1 MLIGSVMAL
10 GLGVCPAD
18 GSAQVM
24 NAAAA
29 VSALTVGEQVR
40 VQAPGASVELGIV
53 SELDENTLYVTE
65 SGQEWLV
72 DIDSIERLEVRRRS
86 VVKYAL
92 IFGVVGAVAGAGAH
106 KFRESVAPGWF
117 LYGGVAG
124 GALFGYTQWQW
135 RVRYPR

>member
-1 MLIGSVMAL
+1 MLIGSMMAF
-10 GLGVCPAD
+10 GLGVLPS
-18 GSAQVM
+18 GVSAQVT

-29 VSALTVGEQVR
+29 VSALNVGEQVR
-40 VQAPGASVELGIV
+40 IQAPGASVELGIV
-53 SELDENTLYVTE
+53 SELDASTLYVTE

-72 DIDSIERLEVRRRS
+72 DILSIERLEVRRRS

-92 IFGVVGAVAGAGAH
+92 IFGVVGALAGAGAH
-106 KFRESVAPGWF
+106 KFRETVAPGPF
-117 LYGGVAG
+117 LYAGVAG